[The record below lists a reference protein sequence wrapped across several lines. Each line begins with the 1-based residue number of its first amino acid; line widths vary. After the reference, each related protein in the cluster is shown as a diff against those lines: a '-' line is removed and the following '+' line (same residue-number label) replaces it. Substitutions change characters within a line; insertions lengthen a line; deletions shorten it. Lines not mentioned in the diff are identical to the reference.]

1 MEKKPM
7 QEEKIEQGSKLF
19 NSLQMRKSKL
29 KERSVKKHFKFNS
42 GDNCILEKIN
52 KFREFLFVLN
62 FSNRTY
68 RPLDLEK
75 YSQPLKYFVG
85 RGNNSNLIRS
95 LMKKRFWFEEVTTER

>member
-1 MEKKPM
+1 M

-95 LMKKRFWFEEVTTER
+95 LMKKRFWF